1 MPSKAIDSI
10 AHRGDPSRHMS
21 ARIVYIGAPEVP
33 AALFER
39 RAQADF
45 PGLDLLASDDRQ
57 AAVRELATTE
67 VMIGHH
73 FHFDEAVLAHAP
85 RLRWIQSLTSGIDA
99 ILRLSN
105 LRRELIVT
113 NTRGMHGPQVSELVF
128 LQMLALLRDF
138 PRLQRNQAAARWER
152 WPQPLLLGKTVVI
165 VGVGAIAEALAL
177 RCKAF
182 GMAVHGVSGRA
193 DRPPNFDGLHD
204 YAQLA
209 YAATLADFLVL
220 LVPLTAATEKLI
232 DERVIAALKPE
243 AFLINVARGGV
254 LDEEALLR
262 ALRERRLAG
271 AALDV
276 YRTTPLPV
284 GHPLWR
290 EPRVVLTPHIG
301 GMSDIYFEQAYPVV
315 RDNLRLYLAG
325 RAEALV
331 NVVAH

>member
-1 MPSKAIDSI
+1 
-10 AHRGDPSRHMS
+10 MS

-33 AALFER
+33 AALFQR

-45 PGLDLLASDDRQ
+45 EGLDLLASDDRQ

-67 VMIGHH
+67 VLIGHH
-73 FHFDEAVLAHAP
+73 FHIDEAVLASAP
-85 RLRWIQSLTSGIDA
+85 RLRWIQSLTSGTDA
-99 ILRLSN
+99 ILKLRN
-105 LRRELIVT
+105 LPRELIVT

-138 PRLQRNQAAARWER
+138 PRMQRNQAAARWER

-182 GMAVHGVSGRA
+182 GMTVHGVSGRSGPLA
-193 DRPPNFDGLHD
+193 HFDALHD
-204 YAQLA
+204 YGRLA

-220 LVPLTAATEKLI
+220 LVPLSPATEKLA
-232 DERVIAALKPE
+232 DARFIAAMKPG
-243 AFLINVARGGV
+243 AYLINVARGGV
-254 LDEEALLR
+254 LDEEALLL

-276 YRTTPLPV
+276 YRTTPLPAE
-284 GHPLWR
+284 HPLWR

-315 RDNLRLYLAG
+315 RDNLRLYLDG
-325 RAEALV
+325 RPEALI